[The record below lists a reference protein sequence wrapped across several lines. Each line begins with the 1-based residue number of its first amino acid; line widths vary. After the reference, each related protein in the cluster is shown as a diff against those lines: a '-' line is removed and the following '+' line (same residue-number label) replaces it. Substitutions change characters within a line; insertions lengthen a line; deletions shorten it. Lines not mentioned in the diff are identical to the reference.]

1 LIQLFPDLELSIQYD
16 FGKEFHFF
24 SSYIYFNC
32 LFFLATSITYE
43 NLEPRVYLFH
53 GNFAHWKTLHSVPHD
68 LGDPG
73 KFIEYILLKIYF

>member
-1 LIQLFPDLELSIQYD
+1 MISVKD
-16 FGKEFHFF
+16 FIFF

-43 NLEPRVYLFH
+43 NLEPRIYLYH
-53 GNFAHWKTLHSVPHD
+53 GRAAYWKTLHSVPHD

-73 KFIEYILLKIYF
+73 KFC